1 MKYFLFGLIIFSG
14 LNCSNNSTNIN
25 SDEDKIAAD
34 KIASSFYEAVR
45 VSRLEN
51 TLPVLSND
59 FFLYT
64 SKQEYVAMMENFKS
78 ATGNLIRYELGNWD
92 TQTENGKHPSGSYHL
107 QYKVYYEKDTATET
121 FNLIKES
128 EEIKIIGY
136 QINSKKLTPVN
147 KDI

>member
-14 LNCSNNSTNIN
+14 LNCSDNSTRIN

-34 KIASSFYEAVR
+34 KIAGAFYKAVR
-45 VSRLEN
+45 IDSLEN
-51 TLPVLSND
+51 TLPVLSKD

-64 SKQEYVAMMENFKS
+64 TKQEYVAMMENFKS
-78 ATGNLIRYELGNWD
+78 ATGKLIRYELANWD

-107 QYKVYYEKDTATET
+107 QYKVYYEKDTSTET

-128 EEIKIIGY
+128 EDIRIIGY
-136 QINSKKLTPVN
+136 RIKSKKLN
-147 KDI
+147 SY